1 MARFKTLNPRT
12 GEVLAEVEVTPPDML
27 EAIVRRA
34 VRAQETWAQTPLS
47 RRIPLFRALLDRV
60 VTEARD
66 IAELVSREEGKPVK
80 EALLT
85 EVLPAAEGVRYLLR
99 RGPAVLR
106 PRKIPHFVP
115 LFRDR
120 DARLELRPSGVW
132 GVIAPWNYPF
142 AIPFLQIATAVF
154 AGNAAVL
161 KPSPLTPL
169 VGERVGRLFQEAG
182 FPEDLVAV
190 VQGGASVGEALVHHG
205 EIRGILFTGSVAT
218 GRRVAELAA
227 GTPKKVVLELGGN
240 DPALVFGDVD
250 PVLAG
255 KGIIWS
261 AMTNAG
267 QTCAAVERV
276 YVERSI
282 SLELFDVLTEEAR
295 RIRPGEDMGPLVA
308 EFQLQKVEGHVE
320 DARSKGARVAAGGR
334 RREDLGPLF
343 YEPTV
348 LLYADHAMQVMQE
361 ETFGPVV
368 AVQVVDSEEEAVR
381 LANATPFGLTASV
394 WTGNPR
400 RARRVAAR
408 LEAGVVTVN
417 SHTYTFAEP
426 EFPWGGVKASG
437 VGRTHGVW
445 GLLEVTEPVVVDARF
460 PIRPEAWWY
469 PYPDFLDRLFL
480 GYLELLRTPRPH
492 RTLRAFAFLP
502 YLGFLRRRIPLG
514 AFLRWLVGEE

>member
-12 GEVLAEVEVTPPDML
+12 GEILAEVDVTPPDVL
-27 EAIVRRA
+27 EAVIRKA
-34 VRAQETWAQTPLS
+34 IRAQEAWAQTPLS
-47 RRIPLFRALLDRV
+47 RRTPLFEQLLQKV
-60 VTEARD
+60 VEEAGTL
-66 IAELVSREEGKPVK
+66 AELVSREEGKPVK
-80 EALLT
+80 EALLV
-85 EVLPAAEGVRYLLR
+85 EILPAAEGLRYLLR
-99 RGPAVLR
+99 RGPSVLR
-106 PRKIPHFVP
+106 PRRIPHFVP
-115 LFRDR
+115 LFQDR
-120 DARLELRPSGVW
+120 KAQLEFRPSGVW

-142 AIPFLQIATAVF
+142 AIPFLQIATTVF

-169 VGERVGRLFQEAG
+169 VGEAVGRLFQEAG

-190 VQGGASVGEALVHHG
+190 VQGGAGVGEALVRHPDVS
-205 EIRGILFTGSVAT
+205 GILFTGSVAT

-227 GTPKKVVLELGGN
+227 GIPKKVVLELGGN

-250 PVLAG
+250 PHLAG

-282 SLELFDVLTEEAR
+282 SLELFDVLVEEAR
-295 RIRPGEDMGPLVA
+295 AIRLPEDMGPLVA
-308 EFQLQKVEGHVE
+308 DFQLAKVEAHVE
-320 DARSKGARVAAGGR
+320 DARKRGARVATGGR

-348 LLYADHAMQVMQE
+348 LLHTTHEMRVMQE

-368 AVQVVDSEEEAVR
+368 AVQVVDSEAEAIR
-381 LANATPFGLTASV
+381 LANATPYGLTASV

-408 LEAGVVTVN
+408 LNAGVVTVN

-445 GLLEVTEPVVVDARF
+445 GLLEVTDPVVVDTRL

-469 PYPDFLDRLFL
+469 PYPDFLDRLFV
-480 GYLELLRTPRPH
+480 GYLNLLLASRPQ
-492 RTLRAFAFLP
+492 RILRAFSLLP

-514 AFLRWLVGEE
+514 AFIRWLVRDP